1 MSIEILDCL
10 KRKRD
15 ICIKNVIPIIPSQNT
30 AFRWTPALNNNY
42 SQLNQK
48 GGKNNA
54 RGYIITQNGKK
65 FPLNIFLYILWRLLC
80 WNFFFPSMKVA
91 ELAWG
96 TFKYNKYDY
105 DKLKT
110 KRANYEQYVRYVR
123 FYTRG
128 RIIRPE
134 GEFVLAVFILKTCY
148 PSGRTWTNIC
158 KSSAYAS
165 LV

>member
-65 FPLNIFLYILWRLLC
+65 IPFEHFFIYPLKITLLE
-80 WNFFFPSMKVA
+80 FFFSFHESSRTGM
-91 ELAWG
+91 
-96 TFKYNKYDY
+96 
-105 DKLKT
+105 
-110 KRANYEQYVRYVR
+110 RYV
-123 FYTRG
+123 
-128 RIIRPE
+128 
-134 GEFVLAVFILKTCY
+134 
-148 PSGRTWTNIC
+148 
-158 KSSAYAS
+158 
-165 LV
+165 